1 MCISCVRK
9 VCVRSLPINILT
21 STYISNSTHIGL
33 GARIGA
39 SSFIKP
45 LSVVKRGRKIPENAT
60 LVGDTTSMEAS
71 TKDISYIEDEAV
83 SLGWHTMSLLISFL
97 PASIVILISI
107 WAIYV
112 TSLHGYFG
120 PLVGLYPFVI
130 TVAQILAA
138 LCMLPLRKVLHGGGN
153 GKAKTG
159 ESRVYS
165 KTFMKHMLA
174 KSLYHSTLR
183 YVQGTLVSRLVSKY
197 IYGADID
204 VHASYLPFVEEPD
217 LTKIGKNV
225 FGANGKSSSLYKK
238 VHIICTYHSPRCTT
252 HQFCLS
258 SLSLICSTS

>member
-1 MCISCVRK
+1 MKSLREISFQ
-9 VCVRSLPINILT
+9 LT

-60 LVGDTTSMEAS
+60 LVGDTTSMEAP

-107 WAIYV
+107 VAIYV
-112 TSLHGYFG
+112 TSLHGFFG
-120 PLVGLYPFVI
+120 PLVGLYPFVL

-138 LCMLPLRKVLHGGGN
+138 LCMLPLRRVLHGG

-159 ESRVYS
+159 ESIVYS

-183 YVQGTLVSRLVSKY
+183 FIQGAETTLVSRLVSKY

-204 VHASYLPFVEEPD
+204 VHASFLPFVEEPD

-225 FGANGKSSSLYKK
+225 FGANGESSSLVY
-238 VHIICTYHSPRCTT
+238 V
-252 HQFCLS
+252 
-258 SLSLICSTS
+258 

>member
-1 MCISCVRK
+1 MKSLREISFQ
-9 VCVRSLPINILT
+9 LT

-45 LSVVKRGRKIPENAT
+45 LSVVKRGRKIAENAT

-112 TSLHGYFG
+112 TSLQGYFG
-120 PLVGLYPFVI
+120 VLVGLYPFVI

-138 LCMLPLRKVLHGGGN
+138 LCMMPLRKVLHG

-174 KSLYHSTLR
+174 KSLYHSTMR
-183 YVQGTLVSRLVSKY
+183 FIQGAETTLVSRLVSKY

-204 VHASYLPFVEEPD
+204 VHASFLPFVEEPD
-217 LTKIGKNV
+217 LTKVGKNV
-225 FGANGKSSSLYKK
+225 FGANGESSNVVFAVMIYL
-238 VHIICTYHSPRCTT
+238 
-252 HQFCLS
+252 
-258 SLSLICSTS
+258 

>member
-1 MCISCVRK
+1 M
-9 VCVRSLPINILT
+9 
-21 STYISNSTHIGL
+21 
-33 GARIGA
+33 
-39 SSFIKP
+39 
-45 LSVVKRGRKIPENAT
+45 KRGRKIPENAT
-60 LVGDTTSMEAS
+60 LVGDTTSTDAP

-83 SLGWHTMSLLISFL
+83 SLGWHTMSLFISFL
-97 PASIVILISI
+97 PASIVVLISI

-120 PLVGLYPFVI
+120 ALVGLYPFVLTI
-130 TVAQILAA
+130 AQILAA
-138 LCMLPLRKVLHGGGN
+138 LCMLPLRMVLHGGG
-153 GKAKTG
+153 KAKTG
-159 ESRVYS
+159 VSILYS

-204 VHASYLPFVEEPD
+204 VHASYLPFMEEPD

-225 FGANGKSSSLYKK
+225 FGANGESSSLYKK

-252 HQFCLS
+252 HQFLLI
-258 SLSLICSTS
+258 SLLHQGFNFVILNLPLGD